1 MEKFL
6 HIYIYILEI
15 RLEFIENVKNCF
27 LSLEFI
33 EHRRYI
39 TIGTIIF
46 VVNSCVNTK
55 YTYRLLVVS
64 MFIEIKTQI

>member
-1 MEKFL
+1 MEKSL

-15 RLEFIENVKNCF
+15 RLGFIEKAKNYFF

-33 EHRRYI
+33 EQRIYI
-39 TIGTIIF
+39 TIGTITF
-46 VVNSCVNTK
+46 VINSCVNIK

-64 MFIEIKTQI
+64 MFIEIKI

>member
-1 MEKFL
+1 MKKCL

-15 RLEFIENVKNCF
+15 RLGFIEKVKNYF

-33 EHRRYI
+33 EQRRYI
-39 TIGTIIF
+39 TIGLIIF
-46 VVNSCVNTK
+46 VINSCVNTK

-64 MFIEIKTQI
+64 MFIEIKTHI

>member
-1 MEKFL
+1 MEKSL

-15 RLEFIENVKNCF
+15 RLGFIGKVKNYF
-27 LSLEFI
+27 LFLEFI
-33 EHRRYI
+33 EQRRYI

-46 VVNSCVNTK
+46 VINSCVNIT

-64 MFIEIKTQI
+64 VFIEIKI

>member
-1 MEKFL
+1 MEKAL

-15 RLEFIENVKNCF
+15 RLWFIEKVKNFF

-33 EHRRYI
+33 EQRRYI

-46 VVNSCVNTK
+46 VMNSCVNIK

-64 MFIEIKTQI
+64 MFIEIKI